1 MILWIDA
8 QLSPALA
15 PWITQ
20 HFGIEAYS
28 VKWMGYRNATDSAI
42 FQAARE
48 AGVAVITKDADFVHL
63 LDRYGPPPQVVWLTL
78 GNTSNA
84 NLRDILSRVLPQAV
98 ALLEKGEP
106 LVEISDART
115 DTVSPPK
122 RKSTPGP

>member
-15 PWITQ
+15 PWIAQ

-48 AGVAVITKDADFVHL
+48 ASVAVVTKDADFVHL
-63 LDRYGPPPQVVWLTL
+63 LDRYGPPPQV
-78 GNTSNA
+78 
-84 NLRDILSRVLPQAV
+84 
-98 ALLEKGEP
+98 
-106 LVEISDART
+106 EISDAWT

-122 RKSTPGP
+122 RDNGRSTC